1 MDLEYEK
8 YNNNCGIKKGH
19 EIQISVR
26 EATGKMTQGKGALLW
41 TKTGNEYGTMHAVIK
56 DIYTALPE
64 YRGKYLNIEIW
75 NKTSGIK
82 GEWTNHHVPINRIPR
97 TL

>member
-56 DIYTALPE
+56 AIYTTLPT
-64 YRGKYLNIEIW
+64 YRGKYLNIEVW
-75 NKTSGIK
+75 NKTTNMGV
-82 GEWTNHHVPINRIPR
+82 TCRNHHVPLNRIPR

>member
-1 MDLEYEK
+1 MALEYEK

-19 EIQISVR
+19 EIQITVR
-26 EATGKMTQGKGALLW
+26 EATGKMVQEEGALLW
-41 TKTGNEYGTMHAVIK
+41 TNTSNEYGTMHAVIK
-56 DIYTALPE
+56 AIYTALPK

>member
-19 EIQISVR
+19 EIQITVR
-26 EATGKMTQGKGALLW
+26 EATGKMVPEEGALLW
-41 TKTGNEYGTMHAVIK
+41 TNTSNEYGTMHAVIRA
-56 DIYTALPE
+56 IYTALPA
-64 YRGKYLNIEIW
+64 YRGKYLNIEVW
-75 NKTSGIK
+75 NKTTNMGV
-82 GEWTNHHVPINRIPR
+82 TCRNHHVPLNRIPR